1 MYFLLLYGGFLLVDA
16 RSCTSRLLCTD
27 LFVFFFLFSSMEFFT
42 GLVLNLLQT
51 ICEDNVWTGRQ
62 IVSQLCVLQ
71 LLHSDSLFL

>member
-1 MYFLLLYGGFLLVDA
+1 MPEVAHQDFFAQIYFFFLLFF
-16 RSCTSRLLCTD
+16 C
-27 LFVFFFLFSSMEFFT
+27 LFVCFFFLFSSMEFFT